1 MKYKDLF
8 FNDIDRDV
16 NPAVSITDDNAK
28 TIATEISEYVFTD
41 DIINNLYDLLVTV
54 KDLKKLNGKGDWVNI
69 HAHVGH

>member
-28 TIATEISEYVFTD
+28 TIETEINEYVFTD

-54 KDLKKLNGKGDWVNI
+54 KDLKKLNTHGD
-69 HAHVGH
+69 

>member
-28 TIATEISEYVFTD
+28 TIET
-41 DIINNLYDLLVTV
+41 
-54 KDLKKLNGKGDWVNI
+54 
-69 HAHVGH
+69 